1 MECASC
7 VCLCVPAFPRATKTN
22 RWISLCRTLL
32 PCLCWLFPSFWS
44 LMLAFRLRAGR
55 VYSRWHSV
63 RPLSLQSLQIWSL
76 FYTRVNKGKA
86 SSCCLFVL
94 FVCLLAERV
103 LTTQLFPSRRS
114 PSSPVR
120 PSVMSGAELALGILG
135 LASTATIPLVA
146 AAAARLRKSK
156 YTFLDEREPVWR
168 RFLEAWDSLSG
179 TFEEIQHAL
188 PALERNP
195 QGRHLILREIEKA
208 TKVFADV
215 NRHLIECKPLGKVL
229 AERERWGGGGSGME
243 ETRKLVRGMR
253 EGEKGMRAAL
263 EREREYVSGCEKCR
277 CQSHVG
283 EMGEQEWMRRKLEVM
298 ERNERLHRLEMEQAR
313 RDLYDLESAASREG
327 LQMARF
333 LGAAPGME

>member
-1 MECASC
+1 
-7 VCLCVPAFPRATKTN
+7 
-22 RWISLCRTLL
+22 
-32 PCLCWLFPSFWS
+32 
-44 LMLAFRLRAGR
+44 
-55 VYSRWHSV
+55 
-63 RPLSLQSLQIWSL
+63 
-76 FYTRVNKGKA
+76 
-86 SSCCLFVL
+86 
-94 FVCLLAERV
+94 
-103 LTTQLFPSRRS
+103 
-114 PSSPVR
+114 
-120 PSVMSGAELALGILG
+120 MSGAELALGIVG

-146 AAAARLRKSK
+146 AAVARLRKSK

-215 NRHLIECKPLGKVL
+215 NRHLVECKPLGKAL
-229 AERERWGGGGSGME
+229 AGRERRRGRGGGME
-243 ETRKLVRGMR
+243 ETRMLVRGMR

-277 CQSHVG
+277 CQSYVG

-298 ERNERLHRLEMEQAR
+298 ERNERRHRLEMEQSR
-313 RDLYDLESAASREG
+313 RDLYDLESVASLREG
-327 LQMARF
+327 WQTPRF
-333 LGAAPGME
+333 LGAAPEMEQLHQLQQFMTTDEGTYENRRRKASRNPTRRRDPSEMYAKRRPSPLLLGYTACAY